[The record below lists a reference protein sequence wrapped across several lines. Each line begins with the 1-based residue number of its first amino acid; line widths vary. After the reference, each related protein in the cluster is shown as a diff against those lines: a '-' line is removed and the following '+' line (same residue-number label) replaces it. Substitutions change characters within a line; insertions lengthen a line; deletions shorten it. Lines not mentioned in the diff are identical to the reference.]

1 MMHNQQPIF
10 IPADVPE
17 KKHDLFTKNYASIT
31 RHTGRLFMF
40 SCDQKIEHL
49 NNDFY
54 GPDINPQ
61 ALHPEHFFR
70 IAAGGNIGA
79 MATHLGLIARY
90 AKQYPDINYIVKLN
104 ATTNL
109 VQSEQQ
115 DPISRLLWTV
125 EDVINFKNNNKVL
138 IPGVGITIYLGSEYE
153 SEHLAQAA
161 QVIAHAHAEG
171 LVVIAWVYPRGK
183 AVSHENNPNLI
194 AGAAGVA
201 VSLGADFAKVKA
213 PTNTE
218 ILTSASTLK
227 IACAAAGNTKIVCS
241 GGKKIEATEYL
252 EELYNQIHVG
262 DAAGTAT
269 GRNIFQRSLSEGIAL
284 THAISALVYDN
295 VDLKTSIA
303 LFNEEC
309 TKRS

>member
-1 MMHNQQPIF
+1 MHNQQPIF

-17 KKHDLFTKNYASIT
+17 KKHDIFAKNYAAIT
-31 RHTGRLFMF
+31 RHTGRLFLF

-70 IAAGGNIGA
+70 IASQGNIGA

-90 AKQYPDINYIVKLN
+90 GKQYPDINYIVKLN
-104 ATTNL
+104 ASTNL
-109 VQSEQQ
+109 IPLEQH
-115 DPISRLLWTV
+115 DPRSTLLWSV
-125 EDVINFKNNNKVL
+125 EDVINFKNNNKL
-138 IPGVGITIYLGSEYE
+138 MIPGVGVTVYLGSENQ
-153 SEHLAQAA
+153 SEQLTQAA
-161 QVIAHAHAEG
+161 QVIAQAHAEG
-171 LVVIAWVYPRGK
+171 LVTIVWMYPRGK
-183 AVSHENNPNLI
+183 AICKENNPNLI

-201 VSLGADFAKVKA
+201 VSLGADFAKVKS
-213 PTNTE
+213 PTSTE
-218 ILTSASTLK
+218 ILTSAQTLK
-227 IACAAAGNTKIVCS
+227 IACAAAGNSKIVCS
-241 GGKKIEATEYL
+241 GGKKIDTQEYL
-252 EELYNQIHVG
+252 TQLHNQIHDG

-295 VDLKTSIA
+295 VDLKTSLA
-303 LFNEEC
+303 LFNEEI